1 MEYIVESVMHHKTM
15 ITDPR
20 LLPGSVTR
28 VSAIDGYICRTSE
41 LAMHRQVARDAVPIP
56 EVVLYSTRETPGV
69 FCVTIGLS
77 MT

>member
-1 MEYIVESVMHHKTM
+1 MHHKTM

-20 LLPGSVTR
+20 LSPGSMTR
-28 VSAIDGYICRTSE
+28 VSAIDGETLYICRTSE
-41 LAMHRQVARDAVPIP
+41 LTMHRQVARDAVPIP